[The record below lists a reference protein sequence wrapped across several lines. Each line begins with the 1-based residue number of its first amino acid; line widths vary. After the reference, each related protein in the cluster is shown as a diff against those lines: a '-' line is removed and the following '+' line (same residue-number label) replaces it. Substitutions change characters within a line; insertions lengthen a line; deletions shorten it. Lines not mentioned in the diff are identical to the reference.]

1 MFDLVI
7 EMDVIDNVM
16 ACYEIEEEI
25 NEKETIFVAFQR
37 DGKLVNEMTFTN
49 NWKDEE
55 IIEFVNEVYE
65 IKSSKRRYKHGK
77 IECIEALRECLSK
90 EEFKGF
96 CKGNVIKYLWRSD
109 YKGGR
114 EDLEKAKDYLSY
126 LLEVE

>member
-16 ACYEIEEEI
+16 ACYDIEDEI

-37 DGKLVNEMTFTN
+37 DGKLVKEMTFTN

-65 IKSSKRRYKHGK
+65 IKSNKRRYKHGK
-77 IECIEALRECLSK
+77 IECIEALRECLAK
-90 EEFKGF
+90 KNLKDFA
-96 CKGNVIKYLWRSD
+96 
-109 YKGGR
+109 
-114 EDLEKAKDYLSY
+114 KAM
-126 LLEVE
+126 

>member
-55 IIEFVNEVYE
+55 IIDFVNEVYE

-77 IECIEALRECLSK
+77 IECIESLRECLSK

-109 YKGGR
+109 YKGGK
-114 EDLEKAKDYLSY
+114 EDLEKAKDYLNY

>member
-16 ACYEIEEEI
+16 ACYDIEDKI

-37 DGKLVNEMTFTN
+37 DGKLVKEMTFTN

-65 IKSSKRRYKHGK
+65 IKSNKRRYKHGK
-77 IECIEALRECLSK
+77 IECIKALRECLSK

-114 EDLEKAKDYLSY
+114 EDLEKAKDYLNY